1 MKKVIF
7 NCRQTFTKRKFFTT
21 PLNFKLSAEIYF
33 GTQTG
38 DNKEL
43 TIIRKCSFNIR
54 RPQV

>member
-43 TIIRKCSFNIR
+43 TKIRKCSFNIR